1 MVNEVLVVALGS
13 FHLGSHVGLGRAR
26 GTISGTLFHTCS
38 RVSTMACKV
47 EILGQ
52 EAVDADEEEGHEE
65 AGYPNS
71 VPPSHREYWWT

>member
-1 MVNEVLVVALGS
+1 
-13 FHLGSHVGLGRAR
+13 
-26 GTISGTLFHTCS
+26 
-38 RVSTMACKV
+38 MACKV